1 LGGASVSDSPLG
13 SADIDNLDNPL
24 SDAVTTMRAAAD
36 SSRPVVS
43 IVIPAHDEEAVI
55 GANLGRLLDGAGRG
69 ELDIVVVANACSD
82 GTAAIARSFGG
93 VRVIETDIPGKVNA
107 LRIGDQ
113 ACRTFPRAYLDAD
126 VELTTDGV
134 RALVEIAR
142 RPGVLACAPV
152 PRLDL
157 AGVGPVA
164 RRVHRVHDRMVAPGR
179 ALAGV
184 GAYLL
189 TEAGHARV
197 FPMPDVISDDG
208 WVHNSFAPEER
219 AAVPQARSVVRPARS
234 VRAYLN
240 RRVRVRLGNRQLAE
254 LGRPAP
260 QGRLGLGSLIT
271 LVTRRE
277 VSPLDAA
284 CYLAVQLLDRLL
296 TWVRRR
302 GPVRWG
308 GDAGSRASASNHV

>member
-1 LGGASVSDSPLG
+1 VGNSPLG
-13 SADIDNLDNPL
+13 SPDIGTIDD
-24 SDAVTTMRAAAD
+24 VRAAPAHAV
-36 SSRPVVS
+36 PNGALPIVS

-55 GANLGRLLDGAGRG
+55 GANLRRLLDGARPG
-69 ELDIVVVANACSD
+69 ELDVVVVANACAD
-82 GTAAIARSFGG
+82 RTAHLARSVG
-93 VRVIETDIPGKVNA
+93 VRVIETAIPGKVNA
-107 LRIGDQ
+107 LRIGDE
-113 ACRTFPRAYLDAD
+113 ACETFPRAYVDAD
-126 VELTTDGV
+126 VELTADGV
-134 RALVEIAR
+134 RTLVEAAR

-152 PRLDL
+152 PCLDL
-157 AGVGPVA
+157 AGVGPMA

-184 GAYLL
+184 GAYML
-189 TEAGHARV
+189 TKAGHARV

-219 AAVPQARSVVRPARS
+219 VVVPQAQSVVRPART

-240 RRVRVRLGNRQLAE
+240 RRIRVRAGNQQLAT

-260 QGRLGLGSLIT
+260 QGRLGLGSLVT

-277 VSPLDAA
+277 VSALDAA

-296 TWVRRR
+296 TRVRGR

-308 GDAGSRASASNHV
+308 GDAGSRASASESA